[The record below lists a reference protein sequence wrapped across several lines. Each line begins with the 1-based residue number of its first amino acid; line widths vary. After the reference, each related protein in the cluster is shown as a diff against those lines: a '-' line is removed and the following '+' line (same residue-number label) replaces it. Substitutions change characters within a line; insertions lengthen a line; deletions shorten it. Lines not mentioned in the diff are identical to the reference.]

1 MQKEAVVYPTV
12 PERNAFFD
20 HKFKGGMG
28 ELKGSLKCIYSYV
41 REVCPQTQP
50 TGAGAV
56 SAVKSPD
63 CSSRGLGWSPSNPH
77 SGSPLTV
84 TSIPRASDAFFW
96 PSRVSGMEVAHRH
109 ICRQNIYTYK
119 RHKIKNLK
127 GNLLYNPNYYIIEE
141 KKSIKKKKTKNN
153 GHLRLGGQ
161 HD

>member
-12 PERNAFFD
+12 PERNAFFG
-20 HKFKGGMG
+20 HKIQRWMG

-84 TSIPRASDAFFW
+84 TSVPRASDAFFW
-96 PSRVSGMEVAHRH
+96 PSQVSGMEVAHRH

-141 KKSIKKKKTKNN
+141 KKSIKKKKKNN
-153 GHLRLGGQ
+153 SHLRLGGQ